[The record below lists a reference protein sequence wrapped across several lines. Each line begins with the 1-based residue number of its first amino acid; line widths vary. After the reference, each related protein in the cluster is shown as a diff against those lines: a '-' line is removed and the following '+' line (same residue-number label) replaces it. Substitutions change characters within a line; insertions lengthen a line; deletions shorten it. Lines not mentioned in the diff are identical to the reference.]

1 MSKIFLSHSTFDKEF
16 VDQVFEMLGA
26 GRCVYDKV
34 TFKKNSDLALQIR
47 DGLEGCEFYALFLS
61 SAALKS
67 NWVRAEIDLA
77 NELKTQWKVKK
88 VFIFQLDSTSW
99 TELPSWMGRYVVA
112 CPPSPAH
119 VALRLM
125 DELRPSEEEDAN
137 CLGRSDDEQ
146 RIIFE
151 LSEAD
156 ASPSF
161 IYLSGPVGIGR
172 RTLASSIYKTF
183 YKEISQHK
191 LHIRLESF
199 DGYVDIYRKALTYSA
214 NWRAGDYRRAVDSY
228 SEKPEME
235 QIKDLA
241 DLLKSITTV
250 FRQVI
255 IIDLGVA
262 ALTEEG
268 KPQKW
273 FVDLARKLT
282 PADYPYIWFLSQ
294 RFLGGF
300 EISNGLFYAVQP
312 LESSWSSTLFTV
324 LLKKYKISL
333 PSKDEQKGIE
343 SSISGHPGLIN
354 FVANYLRKNPA
365 YKPTRTHNNIVKLIN
380 EQVQAILIDFIG
392 ENKEKEKAV
401 AFYAESHILSYEEI
415 VFISRS
421 WPEFE
426 ASTES
431 LLDTGLLVRQ
441 GSDYS
446 LASYVGRVASS
457 FAAKHH
463 DNLRDYRR
471 ILLTAFDSI
480 SEDSYISTQL
490 LDARIVEH
498 ILDGSPIGSYLTN
511 LVMPSQQIKAAKR
524 NYDARRYEASLS
536 LAKLAYDQNGKL
548 SKNGRREAW
557 RLIGLSAIRG
567 NSLDDFLFFSREY
580 ERLEKTPQVN
590 SHYYF
595 ANGLKARTEG
605 NLRLA
610 LKWYEKIEQEKY
622 ADSHVYRE
630 LAYVYAFER
639 SFDKALSCVRKAH
652 NLAIGNPYILDI
664 LGMILID
671 RYRSER
677 ATLLAGDIEVCL
689 DDLKKADEREG
700 TSFYYARS
708 KIRDVVIHNDVSS
721 LSELFANRRLLP
733 ISAKTSLLGMLS
745 AKGKNHQYD
754 ELHQE
759 IKNVIRNERNPL
771 VQLEIARID
780 FEHEIDRGN
789 YSAAESILDNFRVFL
804 TDRCVQNMER
814 QLPCKKRN

>member
-1 MSKIFLSHSTFDKEF
+1 MSKIFLSHSTFDKDF
-16 VDQVFEMLGA
+16 VDQVFEILGA

-61 SAALKS
+61 SSALKS
-67 NWVRAEIDLA
+67 NWVQAEMDLA
-77 NELKTQWKVKK
+77 NELKTQWRVKK
-88 VFIFQLDSTSW
+88 VFIFQLDSTNW
-99 TELPSWMGRYVVA
+99 TELPKWMGRYVVS

-125 DELRPSEEEDAN
+125 DEIRPTAEEDAG

-146 RIIFE
+146 FLISE

-156 ASPSF
+156 ATPCF
-161 IYLSGPVGIGR
+161 IYLSGPLGIGR

-183 YKEISQHK
+183 YKDISQNK
-191 LHIRLESF
+191 IKIELEAF
-199 DGYVDIYRKALTYSA
+199 DGYPDIYRKALTYSA
-214 NWRAGDYRRAVDSY
+214 NWRAGDYRRAVESY
-228 SEKPEME
+228 SLKPEKE
-235 QIKDLA
+235 QISELA
-241 DLLKSITTV
+241 DLLKNITTA

-255 IIDLGVA
+255 IIDLGVV

-273 FVDLARKLT
+273 FVDLAKKLPT
-282 PADYPYIWFLSQ
+282 ADYPYIWFLSQ

-300 EISNGLFYAVQP
+300 EIPNGVFYAVQP

-324 LLKKYKISL
+324 LLKKYGILL
-333 PSKDEQKGIE
+333 PSKDEQKLIE

-354 FVANYLRKNPA
+354 FVASYLRKNPA

-380 EQVQAILIDFIG
+380 EQVQSILIDFIG
-392 ENKEKEKAV
+392 GDEEKEKAV

-415 VFISRS
+415 LLISKS

-431 LLDTGLLVRQ
+431 LLDTGLLIKQ

-446 LASYVGRVASS
+446 LAGYVGRVASS
-457 FAAKHH
+457 FAKKHH
-463 DNLRDYRR
+463 GNLAKYRR
-471 ILLTAFDSI
+471 MLLTAFDSV

-498 ILDGSPIGSYLTN
+498 ILDGSPISSYLTN

-524 NYDARRYEASLS
+524 NYDARQYNASLS
-536 LAKLAYDQNGKL
+536 LAKLAFEQDGKL
-548 SKNGRREAW
+548 SRNGRREAW
-557 RLIGLSAIRG
+557 RLIGLSAIRAP
-567 NSLDDFLFFSREY
+567 SLVDFDFFCKEY
-580 ERLEKTPQVN
+580 EKLEKTPQVN

-595 ANGLKARTEG
+595 ANGLKARVQG
-605 NLRLA
+605 NLRDA
-610 LKWYEKIEQEKY
+610 QRWYEKIEKEKY

-639 SFDKALSCVRKAH
+639 SFEKALSCVRKAH
-652 NLAIGNPYILDI
+652 ELAFGNPYILDI
-664 LGMILID
+664 LAMILID

-677 ATLLAGDIEVCL
+677 NASLTNDIEGCL
-689 DDLKKADEREG
+689 DDLKLADERDG
-700 TSFYYARS
+700 TNFHYARS

-721 LSELFANRRLLP
+721 LGELFSNRKHLP
-733 ISAKTSLLGMLS
+733 ISAKVSLLAMLS

-754 ELHQE
+754 ELQQE
-759 IKNVIRNERNPL
+759 INGAMKKERNLL
-771 VQLEIARID
+771 VQLETARID
-780 FEHEIDRGN
+780 FEHQIDGGNFASAKSILGN
-789 YSAAESILDNFRVFL
+789 YRARL
-804 TDRCVQNMER
+804 TDKCIQDMER
-814 QLPCKKRN
+814 QLPR

>member
-16 VDQVFEMLGA
+16 VDQVFEILGA

-34 TFKKNSDLALQIR
+34 TFKKNSDLAIQIR

-61 SAALKS
+61 SSALKS
-67 NWVRAEIDLA
+67 NWVQAEMDLA
-77 NELKTQWKVKK
+77 NELKTQWRVKK

-99 TELPSWMGRYVVA
+99 TELPKWMGRYVVS

-125 DELRPSEEEDAN
+125 DELQPTVEEDTG

-146 RIIFE
+146 FLISE

-156 ASPSF
+156 ATPCF
-161 IYLSGPVGIGR
+161 IYLSGPLGIGR

-183 YKEISQHK
+183 YKDISQNK
-191 LHIRLESF
+191 IKIELEAF
-199 DGYVDIYRKALTYSA
+199 DGYADIYRKALTYSA
-214 NWRAGDYRRAVDSY
+214 NWRAGDYRHAVESY
-228 SEKPEME
+228 STKPEKE
-235 QIKDLA
+235 QISELA
-241 DLLKSITTV
+241 DLLKNITTA
-250 FRQVI
+250 FGQVI
-255 IIDLGVA
+255 IIDLGVV

-273 FVDLARKLT
+273 FVDLAKKLPT
-282 PADYPYIWFLSQ
+282 ADYPYIWFLSQ

-300 EISNGLFYAVQP
+300 EIPNGIFYAVQP

-324 LLKKYKISL
+324 LLKKYRILL
-333 PSKDEQKGIE
+333 PSKDEQKLIE

-354 FVANYLRKNPA
+354 FVASYLRRNPA

-380 EQVQAILIDFIG
+380 EQVQSILKDFIG
-392 ENKEKEKAV
+392 RDEEKEKAV
-401 AFYAESHILSYEEI
+401 AFYAESHILSYDEI
-415 VFISRS
+415 VLISKS

-431 LLDTGLLVRQ
+431 LLDTGLLIKQ

-446 LASYVGRVASS
+446 LAGYVGRVASS
-457 FAAKHH
+457 FAKRHH
-463 DNLRDYRR
+463 ENLAEYRR
-471 ILLTAFDSI
+471 ILLTAFDSV

-498 ILDGSPIGSYLTN
+498 ILDGSPISSYLTN

-524 NYDARRYEASLS
+524 NYDARKYNASLS
-536 LAKLAYDQNGKL
+536 LAKLAFDQDGKL

-557 RLIGLSAIRG
+557 RLIGLSAIRAP
-567 NSLDDFLFFSREY
+567 SPVDFDFFCKEY
-580 ERLEKTPQVN
+580 EKLEKTPQVN

-595 ANGLKARTEG
+595 ANGLKARVQG
-605 NLRLA
+605 NLRDA
-610 LKWYEKIEQEKY
+610 LKWYERIEKEKY

-639 SFDKALSCVRKAH
+639 SFEKALSCVRKAH
-652 NLAIGNPYILDI
+652 DLAFGNPYILDI
-664 LGMILID
+664 LAMILID

-677 ATLLAGDIEVCL
+677 NASLTNDIERCL
-689 DDLKKADEREG
+689 DDLKLADEREG
-700 TSFYYARS
+700 TNFHYARS

-721 LSELFANRRLLP
+721 LGELFSNRKSLP
-733 ISAKTSLLGMLS
+733 ISAKVSLLAMLS

-759 IKNVIRNERNPL
+759 INGAMKKERNPL
-771 VQLEIARID
+771 VQLETARID
-780 FEHEIDRGN
+780 FEHQIDGRN
-789 YSAAESILDNFRVFL
+789 FSSAESILGNYRARL
-804 TDRCVQNMER
+804 TDQCIRDMER
-814 QLPCKKRN
+814 QLPR